1 MSQENVEIVRRYFE
15 HLDQLLAH
23 YWANPVPIS
32 QYPLL
37 EEAFNAIAPEAEWKP
52 PFMGKPVRGRDA
64 WLALVSGWLEAAD
77 DWRIKVEDVSDLGG
91 EHVLCV
97 SQNSI
102 RGKDSGLAV
111 DQRIFTLVT
120 VRKGQIAAISDFT
133 ERRDALEAAGLR
145 E

>member
-1 MSQENVEIVRRYFE
+1 MSQTSV
-15 HLDQLLAH
+15 
-23 YWANPVPIS
+23 
-32 QYPLL
+32 
-37 EEAFNAIAPEAEWKP
+37 
-52 PFMGKPVRGRDA
+52 
-64 WLALVSGWLEAAD
+64 
-77 DWRIKVEDVSDLGG
+77 G

-133 ERRDALEAAGLR
+133 ERRDALEAVGLS